1 MNNNYK
7 LSSKQITLITAVPA
21 LLITA
26 GCGSSLITRIVLDVI
41 IAAAGYAAERI
52 LKKDTYQAVA
62 HGILLG
68 AAIAAG
74 YNLFRL
80 VINLTAFVLNK
91 KIIGLALFVT
101 ALIIIVRY
109 RKTGK
114 FIK

>member
-26 GCGSSLITRIVLDVI
+26 SCGSSLITRIVLDVI
-41 IAAAGYAAERI
+41 IAAAGYAAERT
-52 LKKDTYQAVA
+52 LKKNTYQAVA

-74 YNLFRL
+74 YSLFRL
-80 VINLTAFVLNK
+80 VINLTKSSDLHCSSLHLSSSYDTERPASLSSN
-91 KIIGLALFVT
+91 
-101 ALIIIVRY
+101 RY
-109 RKTGK
+109 K
-114 FIK
+114 